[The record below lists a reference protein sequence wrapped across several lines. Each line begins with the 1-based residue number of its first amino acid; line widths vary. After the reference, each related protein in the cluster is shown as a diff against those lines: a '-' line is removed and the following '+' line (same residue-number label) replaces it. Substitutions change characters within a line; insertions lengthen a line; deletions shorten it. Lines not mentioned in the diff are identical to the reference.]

1 MSIKEILMDDLKTSM
16 KEKDTLRKNTIT
28 MLRSRIKQ
36 YEVDNREDANDDIVM
51 QLIQKELKERSDT
64 LESLKDSNRD
74 DLIEST
80 KQEIDVLMKYLPKQ
94 LSDDELAEKIAQIIS
109 DLSAS
114 SIKDMGSVMSKA
126 KDTIGSAATP
136 KRMSEI
142 IKAKLSSM

>member
-109 DLSAS
+109 DLGAS

-142 IKAKLSSM
+142 IKAKLSSI